1 MQTSLTQ
8 FFLIAASAAVVL
20 ASCSGGDKTPSEAYK
35 PKQVSPGHLVMN
47 GRTNSEII
55 IEGVSYPRIDGGL
68 SVPGQ
73 MVINLPDSL
82 LPVGPVNA
90 SYVQTGDNV
99 VDVQLPAAQEGEIA
113 HSVSLLASFTET
125 PAGHGMTPYLEPT
138 GGNAVGYIQLTFDD
152 TANGVHY
159 KCIEAPINLK
169 VISSEYTPTSE
180 LEYENYSMGD
190 PSSSAGRWVQSY
202 HITYMGV
209 VETGRIRVV
218 STQAVEGH
226 LSGYEGV
233 IDLAGRTFTW
243 TCDEQ
248 RVDANHDEHNN
259 PGEPLAPY

>member
-1 MQTSLTQ
+1 MQTPFTKLY
-8 FFLIAASAAVVL
+8 LISAAAAVVL

-35 PKQVSPGHLVMN
+35 PKQLSPNHLVMN

-73 MVINLPDSL
+73 MVITPRDSGLPD
-82 LPVGPVNA
+82 GPVNA
-90 SYVQTGDNV
+90 SYVPNDV

-113 HSVSLLASFTET
+113 HDVNLSASFTET
-125 PAGHGMTPYLEPT
+125 PAGYGGTPHLQPT
-138 GGNAVGYIQLTFDD
+138 GDNAVGYIQLEFDD
-152 TANGVHY
+152 TTNGVHY
-159 KCIEAPINLK
+159 QCIEAPINLR
-169 VISSEYTPTSE
+169 VISSEYTYDE
-180 LEYENYSMGD
+180 MEWEDYSMGD
-190 PSSSAGRWVQSY
+190 PSSSSGRWVQDY

-218 STQAVEGH
+218 STQVVEGH
-226 LSGYEGV
+226 PNGYEGV

-243 TCDEQ
+243 TCDER

-259 PGEPLAPY
+259 PGQPLAPY